1 MHDLPVYNHIQLEL
15 TSRCNLRCRTCIY
28 GHYPER
34 WVATDLASAV
44 FDRVMD
50 VAPRT
55 RSIHL
60 QGWGES
66 LLRDDCPQ
74 LVARAK
80 DAGLAVSLSSNGSIM
95 SSALAHGLID
105 AGLDSMAFSF
115 AGTSSAEQDPLRGDG
130 SFTQAA
136 EAAAIFT
143 GSRPASHPP
152 VLMNYLLIR
161 PHRSRLPRALRL
173 ARRLGMDRIEVGHL
187 IHPVSPQQS
196 DWPAYPESASDRQC
210 LFWLRLSVLW
220 HRTTLGLPSM
230 KRQPT
235 AVCPKNPLE
244 NIFIGAD
251 GTVSPCVYLNPPL
264 NATIPRFVEGQVTES
279 PRVIMGRLT
288 EQSLDEIWNQP
299 TYRAFRSRF
308 EQRVKAYE
316 THMAGITPDL
326 DGLVKLERS
335 VDRLEALFDSSLRP
349 PEPCRRCPH
358 LQGF

>member
-34 WVATDLASAV
+34 WVSTDLAYAI

-55 RSIHL
+55 RSLHL

-66 LLRDDCPQ
+66 LLRDDCPA
-74 LVARAK
+74 LVAKAK
-80 DAGLAVSLSSNGSIM
+80 GAGLAVSISSNGSIM
-95 SSALAHGLID
+95 SSALARNLID

-115 AGTSSAEQDPLRGDG
+115 AGTSSAEQDPLRGEG
-130 SFTQAA
+130 SFEQAT

-143 GSRPASHPP
+143 GSRPALHPP

-161 PHRSRLPRALRL
+161 SHRFRLARVLLL
-173 ARRLGMDRIEVGHL
+173 ARRLGMDRVEVGHL

-196 DWPAYPESASDRQC
+196 DWPAYPEAAGDRQH
-210 LFWLRLSVLW
+210 LLWLRLSVLW

-230 KRQPT
+230 KGQPT
-235 AVCPKNPLE
+235 ALCPKNPLE

-264 NATIPRFVEGQVTES
+264 NATIPRYVEGRIMES
-279 PRVIMGRLT
+279 PRVIMGRLA
-288 EQSLDEIWNQP
+288 EHSLDEIWNQP
-299 TYRAFRSRF
+299 AYRAFRDRF
-308 EQRVKAYE
+308 KQRVNAYE
-316 THMAGITPDL
+316 RHMAGITPDL
-326 DGLVKLERS
+326 DGLAKLERS
-335 VDRLEALFDSSLRP
+335 VERLETLFGSQLRP

>member
-1 MHDLPVYNHIQLEL
+1 MHDTPVYNHIQLEL

-34 WVATDLASAV
+34 WVSTDLSPDV
-44 FDRVMD
+44 YDRVMD

-66 LLRDDCPQ
+66 LLREDCPE
-74 LVARAK
+74 LIARAK
-80 DAGLAVSLSSNGSIM
+80 GAGLAVSISSNGSIM
-95 SSALAHGLID
+95 SSTLARALIQ

-115 AGTSSAEQDPLRGDG
+115 AGTSAAEQDPLRGDG
-130 SFTQAA
+130 SFEQAA
-136 EAAAIFT
+136 EAVAVFT
-143 GSRPASHPP
+143 DSRPGSHPP
-152 VLMNYLLIR
+152 VLMNYLLLR
-161 PHRSRLPRALRL
+161 PHQSRLPRAFGL
-173 ARRLGMDRIEVGHL
+173 ASRLGMDRFQVGHL
-187 IHPVSPQQS
+187 IHPVAPAQA
-196 DWPAYPESASDRQC
+196 DWPAYGETMAGLRHW
-210 LFWLRLSVLW
+210 FWLRLSVLW

-251 GTVSPCVYLNPPL
+251 GSVSPCVYLNPPL
-264 NATIPRFVEGQVTES
+264 NSTIPRFVQGQVMES

-299 TYRAFRSRF
+299 AYRAFRSRF
-308 EQRVKAYE
+308 EQRAKAYE
-316 THMAGITPDL
+316 MHMAGITPDL